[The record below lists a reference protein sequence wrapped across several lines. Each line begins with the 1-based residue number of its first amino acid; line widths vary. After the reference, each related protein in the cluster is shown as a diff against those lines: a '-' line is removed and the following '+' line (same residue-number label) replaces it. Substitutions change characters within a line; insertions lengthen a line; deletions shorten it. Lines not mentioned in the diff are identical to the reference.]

1 MISNT
6 PKYKRHS
13 GKSQIVRTHPESDSG
28 PASQGEQARVTNEF
42 EKLFKRLNPEQKLA
56 VSEIEGPV
64 MVIAGPGTGKTQIL
78 ILRIAN
84 ILLKTQVNPENIL
97 ALTFTE
103 SAKAEMRQRLVEII
117 GTPAY
122 RVQINTFHGFSN
134 EVIKTNP
141 ENFPHLISS
150 ESITEVEQIESLEK
164 IITNMDLQFLKPF
177 GDPLYYLKPA
187 ISEISN
193 LKKEGIEPNILEEA
207 IKKWE
212 DDFAKIDDLY
222 HEKGKYQGEMKG
234 KYQDEQKNINKTK
247 ELLLIYKK
255 YQEYLLKEKK
265 YDFNDMLLEV
275 KNALETDKNLL
286 LRLQEKYQYILIDEH
301 QDTNAVQNKIA
312 ELLGS
317 FFEGNPNLFVV
328 GDEKQAIFRFQGASL
343 ENFLYFQKIY
353 PKAKIIKLTENYR
366 SHQKIL
372 DAVDSLISNNITA
385 NLLSPKKIFLHAQP
399 KKISEP
405 IKLAVL
411 NDYFAEYQ
419 FIVEDINKKIKQ
431 GVLPEEIAI
440 IGRNNKDLKV
450 ASETLERSGIAY
462 SLHSDQNIF
471 NDLYMQKLILILEA
485 IGAVGKDFELLK
497 VMHIDLFNIEPL
509 DVYKLIG
516 HARKNKISVYEILRT
531 LNKELAKELKL
542 ESFDFLI
549 SFYQKLN
556 NWQKAVFN
564 ENFEKVFVQVV
575 NESGFKEAILKSP
588 KRYELLNKLIT
599 LFEEIK
605 FLIEKNPEF
614 NLKDFLNYLEM
625 CQKHELSLKSHV
637 ETVGQK
643 SVKLMTAH
651 RSKGLEF
658 DYVYIINCFDG
669 HWGNAKKRS
678 AGFKIP
684 WDILGITLN
693 LDNTE
698 NDDERRLFY
707 VAMTRARKDI
717 IITYSTRSLE
727 GSEKI
732 PSRFLSEINPKL
744 IEKIDTEKFEKAF
757 LQKKEIIFDTQSG
770 TKIPTKNQEFFKELF
785 LQRGLSATGLDNYLK
800 CPWQY
805 FYRNLLQFPEA
816 KENYLIFGTAIHY
829 ALDSFIRQLKSKKL
843 TGNFLVE
850 KFSESLDKEFLSEVD
865 RKTLFEKGKKALLGY
880 FENIIPTWGKDIQS
894 ELKISGVKLIDNVMI
909 TGRLDMIEIL
919 SGNNVAVH
927 DFKTGKIKSRSQIDE
942 SNEKSEYHYLRQ
954 LIFYKILLDKYK
966 NGLIIMHEGIIDFV
980 EPNEKGKFK
989 SERFTITEEMAK
1001 NLKKEIIRISN
1012 EIINLEF
1019 WDKRCDDKN
1028 CEYCKLRDLTMR
1040 E

>member
-1 MISNT
+1 MITN
-6 PKYKRHS
+6 KF
-13 GKSQIVRTHPESDSG
+13 
-28 PASQGEQARVTNEF
+28 EQ
-42 EKLFKRLNPEQKLA
+42 LYKRLNPEQKSA
-56 VSEIEGPV
+56 VEIIEGPV

-103 SAKAEMRQRLVEII
+103 SAKSEMRQRLVEII

-122 RVQINTFHGFSN
+122 RVEINTFHGFSN
-134 EVIKTNP
+134 EVIKSNP
-141 ENFPHLISS
+141 ENFPHLISA
-150 ESITEVEQIESLEK
+150 ESITEVEQIETLEK
-164 IITNMDLQFLKPF
+164 IITGIDLQYLKPF

-193 LKKEGIEPNILEEA
+193 LKKEGIDPSLLEKA

-212 DDFAKIDDLY
+212 DDFLKIDDLY
-222 HEKGKYQGEMKG
+222 HDKGKYQGEMKG
-234 KYQDEQKNINKTK
+234 KYQSIQKDIAKIK

-255 YQEYLLKEKK
+255 YQEFLQKEKK

-275 KNALETDKNLL
+275 KNALETDKSLL

-353 PKAKIIKLTENYR
+353 PKAKIINLIENYR

-385 NLLSPKKIFLHAQP
+385 NLLSFKKIVLHAQP
-399 KKISEP
+399 KKIPEP

-419 FIVEDINKKIKQ
+419 FIAEDIRRKTKQ
-431 GVLPEEIAI
+431 GVPLEEIAI
-440 IGRNNKDLKV
+440 IGRNNKDLKDV
-450 ASETLERSGIAY
+450 SEILERSGIAY
-462 SLHSDQNIF
+462 SLHSDQNIL

-485 IGAVGKDFELLK
+485 VRAVGKDSDLLK
-497 VMHIDLFNIEPL
+497 AMHIDLFDIEPL
-509 DVYKLIG
+509 DIYKIMG
-516 HARKNKISVYEILRT
+516 YARKKKISIYDILSK
-531 LNKELAKELKL
+531 LNKNLAKKLKL
-542 ESFDFLI
+542 ENLDDLI
-549 SFYQKLN
+549 YFYQKLN
-556 NWQKAVFN
+556 SWQKIVNN
-564 ENFEKVFVQVV
+564 ESFEKLFVRII
-575 NESGFKEAILKSP
+575 NESGFKETILKSP
-588 KRYELLNKLIT
+588 KRLDLLDKLIT

-605 FLIEKNPEF
+605 SLVEKNPKF
-614 NLKDFLNYLEM
+614 GLKDFLNHLEM
-625 CQKHELSLKSHV
+625 CQKHELPLKSHV
-637 ETVGQK
+637 DSVDQK
-643 SVKLMTAH
+643 VVKLMTAH

-658 DYVYIINCFDG
+658 DYVYIINAYDG

-693 LDNTE
+693 LDSE
-698 NDDERRLFY
+698 NEDERRLFY

-717 IITYSTRSLE
+717 IISYSTRSLE
-727 GSEKI
+727 DTEKI
-732 PSRFLSEINPKL
+732 PSQFLSEINPKL
-744 IEKIDTEKFEKAF
+744 IEKIDTEKFEKEF
-757 LQKKEIIFDTQSG
+757 LLKKDVIFDLPKDL
-770 TKIPTKNQEFFKELF
+770 KIPTKNQQFFKELF
-785 LQRGLSATGLDNYLK
+785 MQRGLSATGLDNYLK

-816 KENYLIFGTAIHY
+816 KENYLIFGTAIHH
-829 ALDSFIRQLKSKKL
+829 ALDSYIHQRKLKKL

-850 KFSESLDKEFLSEVD
+850 KFSESLTKEALSEQD
-865 RKTLFEKGKKALLGY
+865 RKILLEKGKKALQGY
-880 FENIIPTWGKDIQS
+880 FKNVIPTWGSNIQS
-894 ELKISGVKLIDNVMI
+894 EMKIKGVKLSDEVVIN
-909 TGRLDMIEIL
+909 GRLDMIEVI
-919 SGNNVAVH
+919 SDNNVAVY
-927 DFKTGKIKSRSQIDE
+927 DFKTGKIKSRAQIDE
-942 SNEKSEYHYLRQ
+942 TNKKSDYHYLRQ
-954 LIFYKILLDKYK
+954 LIFYKILLNHYK
-966 NGLIIMHEGIIDFV
+966 NGLMRMTEGIIDFV
-980 EPNEKGKFK
+980 EPNEKGIFK
-989 SERFTITEEMAK
+989 SERFKVTETMAK
-1001 NLKKEIIRISN
+1001 DLEKEIIKVSN
-1012 EIINLEF
+1012 EIIDLEF
-1019 WDKRCDDKN
+1019 WDRRCDDKN

>member
-6 PKYKRHS
+6 F
-13 GKSQIVRTHPESDSG
+13 D
-28 PASQGEQARVTNEF
+28 
-42 EKLFKRLNPEQKLA
+42 KLYKRLNPEQKLA
-56 VSEIEGPV
+56 VDEIEGPV

-78 ILRIAN
+78 TLRIAN
-84 ILLKTQVNPENIL
+84 ILIKTQVNPENIL

-103 SAKAEMRQRLVEII
+103 SAKSEMRQRLVEII

-134 EVIKTNP
+134 EVIKSNP

-164 IITNMDLQFLKPF
+164 IITNTDLQFLKPF
-177 GDPLYYLKPA
+177 GDPLYYLKPSL
-187 ISEISN
+187 SEISN
-193 LKKEGIEPNILEEA
+193 LKKEGIDSNLLEEA

-212 DDFAKIDDLY
+212 DDFTKIDDLY
-222 HEKGKYQGEMKG
+222 HEKGKYAGEMKG
-234 KYQDEQKNINKTK
+234 KYQDELKSINKTK

-255 YQEYLLKEKK
+255 YQEYLLKERK

-275 KNALETDKNLL
+275 KKALENDKGLL

-317 FFEGNPNLFVV
+317 FFEDNPNLFVV

-343 ENFLYFQKIY
+343 ENFLYFQKKY

-385 NLLSPKKIFLHAQP
+385 NLLSPKKIILHAQS

-411 NDYFAEYQ
+411 NNYFTEYQ
-419 FIVEDINKKIKQ
+419 FIVDDISKKIKQ
-431 GVLPEEIAI
+431 GIPLEEIAI

-450 ASETLERSGIAY
+450 VAESLERNGIPY

-485 IGAVGKDFELLK
+485 VGSVGKDFELLK

-509 DVYKLIG
+509 DIYKIMG
-516 HARKNKISVYEILRT
+516 YARKNRSSVYEVLST
-531 LNKELAKELKL
+531 LNKSLAKELKL
-542 ESFDFLI
+542 KSFDSLI

-556 NWQKAVFN
+556 NWQKTVHN
-564 ENFEKVFVQVV
+564 ESFEKLFIQVI

-588 KRYELLNKLIT
+588 KRLELLDKLIT

-605 FLIEKNPEF
+605 SLVEKNPKF
-614 NLKDFLNYLEM
+614 GLKDFLDYLQM
-625 CQKHELSLKSHV
+625 CQKHELPLKSHV
-637 ETVGQK
+637 ISIDQK
-643 SVKLMTAH
+643 AVKLMTAH

-658 DYVYIINCFDG
+658 DYVYIVNAYDG

-678 AGFKIP
+678 AGLKIP

-693 LDNTE
+693 LDTE
-698 NDDERRLFY
+698 NEDERRLFY
-707 VAMTRARKDI
+707 VAMTRARQDI
-717 IITYSTRSLE
+717 IITYSTRCLE
-727 GSEKI
+727 GTEKI
-732 PSRFLSEINPKL
+732 PSQFLSEINPKL
-744 IEKIDTEKFEKAF
+744 VEKIDTEKFEKDF
-757 LQKKEIIFDTQSG
+757 LQKKEVIFDVSTAV
-770 TKIPTKNQEFFKELF
+770 KIPVKNESSRGEASPRKDQQFFKELF
-785 LQRGLSATGLDNYLK
+785 LLRGLSATGLDNYLK

-805 FYRNLLQFPEA
+805 FYRNLLQFPES
-816 KENYLIFGTAIHY
+816 KENYLIFGTAIHF
-829 ALDSFIRQLKSKKL
+829 ALDSFIYQRKIKKL

-850 KFSESLDKEFLSEVD
+850 KFSESLDNEFLVEQD
-865 RKTLFEKGKKALLGY
+865 RKTLLEKGKKALLGY
-880 FENIIPTWGKDIQS
+880 FENIIPTWGKETMS
-894 ELKISGVKLIDNVMI
+894 ELKISGVKLTENVTI
-909 TGRLDMIEIL
+909 TGRLDMIEII
-919 SGNNVAVH
+919 SGNSVAVH

-942 SNEKSEYHYLRQ
+942 TNEKSDYHYLRQ
-954 LIFYKILLDKYK
+954 LTFYKILLDRSK
-966 NGLIIMHEGIIDFV
+966 NGLMKMTEGVIDFI
-980 EPNEKGKFK
+980 EPNEKGIFK
-989 SERFTITEEMAK
+989 SEKFEVTEIMAK
-1001 NLKKEIIRISN
+1001 DLEKEIIKVSN

-1019 WDKRCDDKN
+1019 WDKRCDDLK
-1028 CEYCKLRDLTMR
+1028 CEYCKLRDLTIS